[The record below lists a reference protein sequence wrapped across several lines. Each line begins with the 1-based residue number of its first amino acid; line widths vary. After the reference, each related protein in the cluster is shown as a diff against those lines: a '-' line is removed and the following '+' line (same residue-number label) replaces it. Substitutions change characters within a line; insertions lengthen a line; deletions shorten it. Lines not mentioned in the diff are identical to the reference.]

1 MAYGFNSDKSK
12 VDVLPLTSGTL
23 SNSLKI
29 SSNADVGYNKV
40 PASEVTRSFMITDK
54 DGNAFASF
62 IGAQRDTTGRHDCQL
77 VAWGRNSSNANV
89 WNSIVVGCT
98 KEGNPYYSLTSPK
111 DFRDALGATNGVWPT
126 SQIPDLDAAKIAS
139 GTLATARI
147 PNLAASKITSGAL
160 ALARGGTG
168 ADNSSVAINRV
179 FAGPSSGSAGNAS
192 WRALVSADIPALAA
206 SKISSGTFDEARIPG
221 LAASK
226 ITSGTFAA
234 ARIPDLAASKIT
246 SGTLA
251 LARGGIG
258 VSGTSVA
265 INKVF
270 AGPSS
275 GSSGNAT
282 FRSLVANDIPNI
294 SAAKIT
300 SGTLP
305 VSQGGTGS
313 TAVATASGV
322 VTSAQSGITLGGS
335 VYTQW
340 GKVATLLVEITNTVS
355 RSAAFKACTV
365 VSGKRPK
372 NVCYGFNSGNAA
384 SVGITTDGS
393 INLSKDFPVGVK
405 IVCYFVYLLA

>member
-1 MAYGFNSDKSK
+1 MAYGFNPDKSK

-23 SNSLKI
+23 SNTLQI
-29 SSNADVGYNKV
+29 SSDADIGYNRI
-40 PASEVTRSFMITDK
+40 PATEQTRSYQVIDQN
-54 DGNAFASF
+54 GNAVASF
-62 IGAQRDTTGRHDCQL
+62 IGVQRDDTGRKDCQL
-77 VAWGRNSSNANV
+77 VAWGKNASNSTV
-89 WNSIVVGCT
+89 WNSLIVGCT
-98 KEGNPYYSLTSPK
+98 KEGNPYYALTSPK
-111 DFRDALGATNGVWPT
+111 DFRDALGATDGVWPA
-126 SQIPDLDAAKIAS
+126 SQIPDLDAAKITS
-139 GTLATARI
+139 GTFATARI

-192 WRALVSADIPALAA
+192 WRALVAADIPV
-206 SKISSGTFDEARIPG
+206 

-226 ITSGTFAA
+226 ITSGTFDS
-234 ARIPDLAASKIT
+234 ARIPNLAASKIT
-246 SGTLA
+246 SGTFDDARIPGLA
-251 LARGGIG
+251 ATKITSGIFGLARGGTG
-258 VSGTSVA
+258 VNGTSTA

-275 GSSGNAT
+275 GSAGNAT
-282 FRSLVANDIPNI
+282 FRSLVAADIPYLPASKI
-294 SAAKIT
+294 S

-305 VSQGGTGS
+305 VSRGGTGS
-313 TAVATASGV
+313 TDVTTASGV

-335 VYTQW
+335 IYTQW

-372 NVCYGFNSGNAA
+372 NVCYGFNSGNVD

-393 INLSKDFPVGVK
+393 INLSKDCPVGVK
-405 IVCYFVYLLA
+405 VVCYFVYLLA